1 MNSML
6 LGRNAVSANARVETR
21 DGCTLVFGSLSMN
34 QLRDL
39 SRDGS
44 TDDVLSPDLAR
55 MVGATFAYGSAAAVE
70 ALLGR
75 VRVQTLKAARPPELA
90 DLEPAAQDWAVAG
103 EVGASSAA
111 IFAWLTGIKLAPHK
125 SLPGSLMPADFPHDP
140 ADLRRCRLL
149 LEAVPSFAERFNAVM
164 PQVSPTWAA
173 LVAQWA
179 SICGTMDR
187 ECPDWRSLS
196 GHDVCRET
204 YRLMHMVVDQATAAG
219 VSA

>member
-6 LGRNAVSANARVETR
+6 FGRDTAADARVETR
-21 DGCTLVFGSLSMN
+21 DGCTLVFGSLSLN

-55 MVGATFAYGSAAAVE
+55 LVGATFAYGSAAAVE
-70 ALLGR
+70 ALLRR
-75 VRVQTLKAARPPELA
+75 VRAQTLTAARPPALA

-103 EVGASSAA
+103 EVGASSAT
-111 IFAWLTGIKLAPHK
+111 IFTWMTDIRLDPHR
-125 SLPGSLMPADFPHDP
+125 SLSDRRMPTDFPHDP
-140 ADLRRCRLL
+140 ADLRGCRLL
-149 LEAVPSFAERFNAVM
+149 LEAVPSFAGRFNAVM

-173 LVAQWA
+173 LVAQWP

-187 ECPDWRSLS
+187 EYPDWRLPS
-196 GHDVCRET
+196 GRGVCRET
-204 YRLMHMVVDQATAAG
+204 YRLMRMVVDQAAATG
-219 VSA
+219 ASA